1 MGEKV
6 WEKGGVEGQPGSRSY
21 AVLTAATPQLIEF
34 SC

>member
-1 MGEKV
+1 MEGE
-6 WEKGGVEGQPGSRSY
+6 EGLGVGRRSGSRSY